1 MAFEAIEFEI
11 DGEVATLA
19 LNRPKSLNSFNKQV
33 HAEIREALDQVG
45 QQPGVRCLLI
55 TGRGR
60 AFCAGQDLSDSAV
73 LPSDPA
79 IDLGAILER
88 HYNPLIRSL
97 RALPLPVVCAV
108 NGIAAGAGANL
119 ALACDIV
126 LAARSASFVQAF
138 CKIGLV
144 PDSGGTWLLPRLV
157 GQARAAGLA
166 MLGDKLTAE
175 QAAEWGLIWK
185 VVDDELLEQEATAL
199 AKHLATQPTQ
209 ALAYIKQA
217 LAASWSNTLDEQ
229 LALERELQRAAGRTD
244 DYREGVAAF
253 MEKRPPVFAGK

>member
-1 MAFEAIEFEI
+1 MAFEVIELEV
-11 DGEVATLA
+11 DGGVATLA
-19 LNRPKSLNSFNKQV
+19 LNRPKSLNSFNGQL
-33 HAEIREALDQVG
+33 HAEVREALDQVG

-60 AFCAGQDLSDSAV
+60 AFCAGQDLSDPAV
-73 LPSDPA
+73 LPGDPE
-79 IDLGAILER
+79 IDLGATLER
-88 HYNPLIRSL
+88 YYNPLIRSL
-97 RALPLPVVCAV
+97 RTLPLPVVCAV

-126 LAARSASFVQAF
+126 VAARSASFIQAF

-185 VVDDELLEQEATAL
+185 VVDDDLLEREAVAL
-199 AKHLATQPTQ
+199 AKHLASQPTQ

-217 LAASWSNTLDEQ
+217 LAASWGNALDEQ
-229 LALERELQRAAGRTD
+229 LALERNLQRSAGRTD

-253 MEKRPPVFAGK
+253 MEKRSPVFTGK

>member
-1 MAFEAIEFEI
+1 MAFEVIELEV
-11 DGEVATLA
+11 DGGVATLA
-19 LNRPKSLNSFNKQV
+19 LNRPKSLNSFNGQL
-33 HAEIREALDQVG
+33 HAEVREALDQVG

-60 AFCAGQDLSDSAV
+60 AFCAGQDLSDPTV
-73 LPSDPA
+73 LPGDPE
-79 IDLGAILER
+79 IDLGATLE
-88 HYNPLIRSL
+88 HYYNPLIRSL
-97 RALPLPVVCAV
+97 RTLPLPVVCAV

-126 LAARSASFVQAF
+126 VAARSASFIQAF

-185 VVDDELLEQEATAL
+185 VVDDDLLEREAVAL
-199 AKHLATQPTQ
+199 AKHLASQPTQ

-217 LAASWSNTLDEQ
+217 LAASWGNALDEQ
-229 LALERELQRAAGRTD
+229 LALERNLQRSAGRTD

-253 MEKRPPVFAGK
+253 MEKRSPVFTGK